1 MHLLAAQTGTISD
14 GTEAMDLGQSPAD
27 MVVLSAADTELGAL
41 ATAYGAWEGVP
52 VSLRLANLL
61 RLGHHMSVDLYI
73 EQVIEH
79 ARLVVVRLLG
89 GRSYWPY
96 GIEQIVSACRRKGIA
111 LALLPGADEDSTLA
125 SEAVE
130 RLWRYLLHG
139 GPDNARSFLAYG
151 ANLIG
156 ADLSGRDEGR

>member
-1 MHLLAAQTGTISD
+1 MHLLAAQAGTISD

-27 MVVLSAADTELGAL
+27 VVVLSAADTELAAL
-41 ATAYGAWEGVP
+41 ANALGAWEGAP

-96 GIEQIVSACRRKGIA
+96 GIEQIVGDLEC
-111 LALLPGADEDSTLA
+111 LADGRANEGRFA
-125 SEAVE
+125 E
-130 RLWRYLLHG
+130 RCV
-139 GPDNARSFLAYG
+139 D
-151 ANLIG
+151 
-156 ADLSGRDEGR
+156 DLSGKSGAQSAGSRGWHAVLLD